1 MSKRDWSDWVDYNQD
16 TLSKTPETS
25 GVYMMHENMKILFIG
40 GSKNIKKSIEE
51 TTSEKCISS
60 TSRFRYKKEENYEKI
75 SKELISD
82 FKKRHEGKYPVCM
95 N

>member
-1 MSKRDWSDWVDYNQD
+1 MSKKDWSDWVDYNQD

-25 GVYMMHENMKILFIG
+25 GVYMMHGNMEILFIG

-51 TTSEKCISS
+51 TTSKKCSS
-60 TSRFRYKKEENYEKI
+60 RASRFRYKIEDDYEKI
-75 SKELISD
+75 SKKLISD
-82 FKKRHEGKYPVCM
+82 FKKRHEGKYPECM

>member
-1 MSKRDWSDWVDYNQD
+1 MSKKDWVDYNQD
-16 TLSKTPETS
+16 MVSKTPETS

-51 TTSEKCISS
+51 TTSEKCISRA
-60 TSRFRYKKEENYEKI
+60 SRFRYKKEENYEKI
-75 SKELISD
+75 SKELILD
-82 FKKRHEGKYPVCM
+82 FKKRHEGKYPEYM

>member
-1 MSKRDWSDWVDYNQD
+1 MSKEEWSDWLDCNQEMV
-16 TLSKTPETS
+16 SKTPEIS

-51 TTSEKCISS
+51 TTLEKCISRD
-60 TSRFRYKKEENYEKI
+60 SRFRYKEEENFEKI
-75 SKELISD
+75 TKRLISD
-82 FKKRHEGKYPVCM
+82 FKKRHEGKYPEYM